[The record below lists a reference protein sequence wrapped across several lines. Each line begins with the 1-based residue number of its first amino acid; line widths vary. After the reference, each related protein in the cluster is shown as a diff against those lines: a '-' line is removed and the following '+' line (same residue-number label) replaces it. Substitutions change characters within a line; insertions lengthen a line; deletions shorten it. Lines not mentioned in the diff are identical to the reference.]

1 MLTVCLLLFVHAA
14 VTVVLVNNFL
24 KKRIF
29 MYGLIKRISWLVI
42 ALASLCV
49 GLKVCG
55 IDVEMF
61 FRIKR
66 YDLMLRYIV
75 GVCGA
80 ASLVMFFV
88 ERSLNLCCKK

>member
-1 MLTVCLLLFVHAA
+1 
-14 VTVVLVNNFL
+14 
-24 KKRIF
+24 

-42 ALASLCV
+42 ALACV
-49 GLKVCG
+49 CIGLKACG
-55 IDVEMF
+55 IDMEMLL
-61 FRIKR
+61 RIQR
-66 YDLMLRYIV
+66 YDLMLRYAV